1 MEKYRVL
8 AVNPG
13 STSTK
18 IAVYDGEEPV
28 FEQVLR
34 HTHEELEAAQTMELA
49 LDMRLPLILD
59 ALRDHGIAGETLNA
73 VIGRGGLMRPLEGG
87 TYEVNETMLED
98 LRSCRYGDHASN
110 LGGMIAQ
117 SISEK
122 YAIPAFVADPPVVD
136 ELDPVARLS
145 GYPGIERVSIFHA
158 LNQKAVA
165 RRYANS
171 VGRRYEDVTLIVAH
185 MGGGISVGAHDHG
198 RVTDVNDAI
207 GGDGPFSAE
216 RAGSLPAAALVR
228 MCFSGKYESAGEV
241 IRELLKKGGLYG
253 YLGTNDGRDVDAL
266 IDAGDEKATLVY
278 RAMAYQ
284 ISREIGASAAALS
297 GRAEA
302 VILTGGFAY
311 DERLVKWISE
321 RVSFIAPVVVMP
333 GEDELEA
340 LAQAARRA
348 LSGEEKAKTY

>member
-18 IAVYDGEEPV
+18 LAVYDAGKPLFEE
-28 FEQVLR
+28 VLR
-34 HTHEELEAAQTMELA
+34 HTHEELESAPTMEQA
-49 LDMRLPLILD
+49 LKMRLPLILT
-59 ALRDHGIAGETLNA
+59 ALKEHGVPGNTLDA

-87 TYEVNETMLED
+87 VYGVSEKMLAD

-110 LGGMIAQ
+110 LGGMIAD
-117 SISEK
+117 SISGL
-122 YAIPAFVADPPVVD
+122 YSIPAFVADPPVVD
-136 ELDPVARLS
+136 ELEPVARLS
-145 GYPGIERVSIFHA
+145 GYPGIERISIFHA

-165 RRYANS
+165 RRYAAS
-171 VGRRYEDVTLIVAH
+171 LGRSYEDMTLIVAH

-198 RVTDVNDAI
+198 RVVDVNDAL

-228 MCFSGKYESAGEV
+228 MCFSKQYASAGEV
-241 IRELLKKGGLYG
+241 MRELLKKGGLFG
-253 YLGTNDGRDVDAL
+253 YLGTNDGREADAM
-266 IDAGDEKATLVY
+266 IDAGDEKAALVY

-284 ISREIGASAAALS
+284 IAREIGASAAALS

-311 DERLVKWISE
+311 DARLVGWIKE
-321 RVSFIAPVVVMP
+321 RVEFLAPVAVMP
-333 GEDELEA
+333 GEDELFA
-340 LAQAARRA
+340 LAEAACRV
-348 LSGEEKAKTY
+348 LSGREKMKTY